1 MTTGVNPTLSLAEDL
16 FRNLV
21 WDPLVT
27 AGLLALDTQ
36 VPVLA
41 IWPLKNIID
50 GTVNAFSGYIF
61 GQVRLIIDVT
71 AIQLLNESHKEAYA
85 AASEKLHII
94 AHDQGVDSDAF
105 RQARAS
111 AKVTLSQFV
120 NFNK

>member
-1 MTTGVNPTLSLAEDL
+1 MTTGVNSSLTLAEDL
-16 FRNLV
+16 FRDMV
-21 WDPLVT
+21 WEPLVA

-41 IWPLKNIID
+41 VWPLKNIID
-50 GTVNAFSGYIF
+50 GTVNAFSHYIF

-71 AIQLLNESHKEAYA
+71 AIQLLNEAHKSAYA
-85 AASEKLHII
+85 AASEKLKII

-105 RQARAS
+105 RKARAT
-111 AKVTLSQFV
+111 AKITLSQFV